1 MKKLLLC
8 ITALFTAGI
17 SAVAQPYGEGL
28 YPYPGQFHL
37 STGMRTSLNTPGHL
51 MAGYEVFTNPG
62 GYNFVINKS
71 GPNGGFGPGSNP
83 IRRCYQMV
91 NDSSCTMSPLTP
103 INNCEGV
110 TAIET
115 FIPGTT
121 PQWYAISGAW
131 DEGCFFATLSSTGG
145 ASNLKQYLFPFPQ
158 AGNGKPL
165 LMESTAIAGTYYICG
180 RWDES
185 FYVLHVDQFG
195 TVLWQQMYTLGPTT
209 LIIPNAMIESPLTN
223 ELVIVGNVIGINGYG
238 ADGFFM
244 KMATASNPFPG
255 AITLFNAYGR
265 VKPFITNQY
274 FNDIVEIG
282 TWPNN
287 QYVLCGFDEPGI
299 SLNSPWVIKLDN
311 VGNILWTKDFA
322 PSTVNV
328 ISQIPALDVRLN
340 PNSLQYEYYVA
351 TYDATLG
358 MVVLKIDDNGM
369 PFPTGFNQFEFNA
382 NPSDP
387 SRPTGIDVK
396 NAGPNIALTTYG
408 VADGA
413 NGGPLYLTRS
423 YFNGVDGCNNTT
435 YICCDYPGPSYVTL
449 LTPVSSFSLTSCQDF
464 DLWEF
469 DFPIA
474 PQSICNSSSV
484 PGGSNAREAAETGAE
499 LQQSA
504 VTALPNPTTSTSQV
518 VYTVAPGSS
527 HVTVSLYNHV
537 GQLVKTLVSNELA
550 SGEYRQEI
558 DFSGLALESGMYV
571 VAVTVDG
578 KTSST
583 RIIYNK

>member
-8 ITALFTAGI
+8 ITALFTAGV
-17 SAVAQPYGEGL
+17 SAIAQPYGEGL

-37 STGMRTSLNTPGHL
+37 STGIRTSLNSPGHL
-51 MAGYEVFTNPG
+51 MAGYEMSTAPG
-62 GYNFVINKS
+62 GFNFVINKS
-71 GPNGGFGPGSNP
+71 GPNGGFGTGSNP

-131 DEGCFFATLSSTGG
+131 DEGCFFATLSATGG

-158 AGNGKPL
+158 SGNGKTL
-165 LMESTAIAGTYYICG
+165 LIESTVTPNTYYICG
-180 RWDES
+180 KWDES
-185 FYVLHVDQFG
+185 FYVLHVDQTG
-195 TVLWQQMYTLGPTT
+195 SVLWQQMYTLGPASIT
-209 LIIPNAMIESPLTN
+209 IPNAMIESPLTN
-223 ELVIVGNVIGINGYG
+223 ELIIVGGVTGSMVGGI
-238 ADGFFM
+238 DGFFL
-244 KMATASNPFPG
+244 KMSTASG
-255 AITLFNAYGR
+255 AINLFKAYGR
-265 VKPFITNQY
+265 AGKQAQTCQY
-274 FNDIVEIG
+274 FNDIKEIG

-287 QYVLCGFDEPGI
+287 QYVICGFDDPSI
-299 SLNSPWVIKLDN
+299 ALNTPWVIKLDN
-311 VGNILWTKDFA
+311 AGNILWTKVIA
-322 PSTVNV
+322 PSTGNV

-382 NPSDP
+382 NPTDP
-387 SRPTGIDVK
+387 SWPTDIDVK
-396 NAGPNIALTTYG
+396 TSGPSIALTTYG
-408 VADGA
+408 TADGVS
-413 NGGPLYLTRS
+413 GGPLYLTRS
-423 YFNGVDGCNNTT
+423 CFNGVDGCNNTT
-435 YICCDYPGPSYVTL
+435 YICCDYAGPNIIIQPPL
-449 LTPVSSFSLTSCQDF
+449 IPSFSLTPCQDF

-469 DFPIA
+469 DFPIT
-474 PQSICNSSSV
+474 PQSICSYSGIP
-484 PGGSNAREAAETGAE
+484 PGGSNAREAAETGE
-499 LQQSA
+499 EQQETA
-504 VTALPNPTTSTSQV
+504 VTALPNPTSSSSQIT
-518 VYTVAPGSS
+518 YMVAQNNS
-527 HVTVSLYNHV
+527 HVTVCLYNYA

-550 SGEYRQEI
+550 AGEYRQEI
-558 DFSGLALESGMYV
+558 DFAGLGLESGMYV
-571 VAVTVDG
+571 VAVTTDG